1 MARPTKSN
9 ADYFK
14 HDSDMRNDPKIKAL
28 RVKFGLA
35 GYALWN
41 MILETLAD
49 AEGFC
54 IPWDEQ
60 SIELYAGD
68 FVSDAETLVS
78 AAEYMKKVKLI
89 QVEGEKLWCPKLSDR
104 LSSVIEKRFLMQEKY
119 LKRVSDAETP
129 VSDAETTQSRVEK
142 SRVNKKE
149 KNAHEARDDFFE
161 KEEGEGKEKS
171 PPIPAAPPI
180 DPPPDD
186 LHLVRQWAAK
196 HLDELRGMAS
206 TAGFE
211 EGHGS
216 VSDNIT
222 LFCSHYA
229 MSEDYRRD
237 PLDFFRSKFSG
248 WLVNAKGKASRPKR
262 NGKAPAAAVK
272 ETPPPSGGYTP
283 EFVTTCFKSRYGMVS
298 ESLTNQ
304 HIQKLIQA
312 PNTETLST
320 WMEGIYERLKN
331 GAPAKRLGL
340 MEIGAVA
347 NS

>member
-35 GYALWN
+35 GYALWC

-49 AEGFC
+49 ADGFC

-89 QVEGEKLWCPKLSDR
+89 QIEGEKLWCEKLSER
-104 LSSVIEKRFLMQEKY
+104 LQGVVEKRFLMQEKY
-119 LKRVSDAETP
+119 FKRVSDAEIG
-129 VSDAETTQSRVEK
+129 VSDAETIQSRVEK

-171 PPIPAAPPI
+171 PPIPAAPPA

-186 LHLVRQWAAK
+186 LHRVRQWAAK
-196 HLDELRGMAS
+196 HLDELRSMAS

-211 EGHGS
+211 ERHGS

-229 MSEDYRRD
+229 LFEDYQRD
-237 PLDFFRSKFSG
+237 PLAFFRAKFSG
-248 WLVNAKGKASRPKR
+248 WLVNAKGKASKPRR
-262 NGKAPAAAVK
+262 NGKATATVK
-272 ETPPPSGGYTP
+272 ETPPPAEGYTA
-283 EFVTTCFKSRYGMVS
+283 EFVTACFRSRYGIVADN
-298 ESLTNQ
+298 LTNQ
-304 HIQKLIQA
+304 NIQKLMQA
-312 PNTETLST
+312 PNAETLST
-320 WMEGIYERLKN
+320 WMEGIYERLKGTN
-331 GAPAKRLGL
+331 GTAKRSGPVA
-340 MEIGAVA
+340 IGAVI